1 MTLCLFLVLANDQ
14 GRLLTSVAVLPLFS
28 TKQVRQPGDVRGD
41 PSRFIVGHEIGCGT
55 PSWLPLE
62 IDVGYGETVVV
73 PHHIASVVCLIE

>member
-55 PSWLPLE
+55 PSWLQQRARFNALQLAATP
-62 IDVGYGETVVV
+62 
-73 PHHIASVVCLIE
+73 